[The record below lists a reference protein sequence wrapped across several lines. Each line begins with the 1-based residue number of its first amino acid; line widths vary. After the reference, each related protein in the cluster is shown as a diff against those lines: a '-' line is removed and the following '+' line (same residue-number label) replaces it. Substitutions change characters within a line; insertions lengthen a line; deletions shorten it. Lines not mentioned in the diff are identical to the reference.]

1 MQDRIANALETLQ
14 SCTKPSS
21 FHAIEAGHNQVPGWI
36 YWVQYVDGG
45 PQLGGEC
52 SGLQNIS
59 EFSSLWPE
67 LSTTFVID
75 GAMKTSGNYW
85 LI

>member
-1 MQDRIANALETLQ
+1 MKK
-14 SCTKPSS
+14 SYG
-21 FHAIEAGHNQVPGWI
+21 FEAQYRYKYVGLNYLI
-36 YWVQYVDGG
+36 SLVQDGG